1 MPKVLIIDYEP
12 RGIKQLSDP
21 LENAG
26 YEIIVANDGIVG
38 LEVFK
43 KEKPDLVLIEAMLP
57 RRHGFEVCGEMKRT
71 EHGQVTPVV
80 VVTSVYKGRKYRS
93 QAVHQHGADEYLE
106 KPIAPE
112 TLTKTVEGLLP
123 DRPRAAPSPV
133 APAPMAAPV
142 APAPEAVTATQVAA
156 PVATPV
162 ATPVASPVATPVAT
176 PVARPKPATAAASDA
191 TEAEIVEHL
200 NEILGDPTGGTG

>member
-1 MPKVLIIDYEP
+1 MPKILIIDYEP

-21 LENAG
+21 LKNAG
-26 YEIIVANDGIVG
+26 HEILVAKDGIVG

-71 EHGQVTPVV
+71 EHGRNTPVV

-93 QAVHQHGADEYLE
+93 QAIHQHGADEYLE
-106 KPIAPE
+106 KPIEPA
-112 TLTKTVEGLLP
+112 TLTKTVERLLP
-123 DRPRAAPSPV
+123 ERLRAATPV
-133 APAPMAAPV
+133 APAPVAVPV
-142 APAPEAVTATQVAA
+142 ATAPEVAVAPHVAA

-162 ATPVASPVATPVAT
+162 VAAPKAAPVPVT
-176 PVARPKPATAAASDA
+176 RRGGSAAATDA

-200 NEILGDPTGGTG
+200 NEILGDPTGGSG

>member
-1 MPKVLIIDYEP
+1 MPKILIIDYEP

-21 LENAG
+21 LEDAG
-26 YEIIVANDGIVG
+26 HEIIVAKDGIVG

-43 KEKPDLVLIEAMLP
+43 KEEPDLVLIEAMLP

-71 EHGQVTPVV
+71 EHGRKTPVV

-93 QAVHQHGADEYLE
+93 QAIHQHGADEYLE

-123 DRPRAAPSPV
+123 DRPRAAPTPV
-133 APAPMAAPV
+133 APAPVAMPV
-142 APAPEAVTATQVAA
+142 ATAPEVAA
-156 PVATPV
+156 ATRVTTPV
-162 ATPVASPVATPVAT
+162 ATPVASPVS
-176 PVARPKPATAAASDA
+176 RPKTAAAPAKEASGTAAATDA

-200 NEILGDPTGGTG
+200 NEILGDPTGGSG

>member
-1 MPKVLIIDYEP
+1 MPKILIIDYEP
-12 RGIKQLSDP
+12 RCIKQLSDP
-21 LENAG
+21 LEAAG
-26 YEIIVANDGIVG
+26 HEILVAKDGIVG

-71 EHGQVTPVV
+71 EHGRNTPVV

-93 QAVHQHGADEYLE
+93 QAIHQHGADEYLE
-106 KPIAPE
+106 KPIAPA

-123 DRPRAAPSPV
+123 DRARAAPTPV
-133 APAPMAAPV
+133 APAPVAMPV
-142 APAPEAVTATQVAA
+142 AVVPEVAAAVQVATGVTTQVAA
-156 PVATPV
+156 PVATPGV
-162 ATPVASPVATPVAT
+162 GPA
-176 PVARPKPATAAASDA
+176 PATRARGSVAATDA

-200 NEILGDPTGGTG
+200 NEILGDPTGGSG